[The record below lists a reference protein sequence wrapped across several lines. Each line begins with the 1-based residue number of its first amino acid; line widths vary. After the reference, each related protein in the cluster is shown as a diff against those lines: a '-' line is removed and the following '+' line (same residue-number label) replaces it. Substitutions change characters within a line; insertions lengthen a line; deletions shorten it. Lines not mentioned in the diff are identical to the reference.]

1 MIKSLTVTNYLGDSL
16 KIELG
21 RPETSGFLVRNITG
35 LGPPKADI
43 NSTELV
49 TSDGALYNSSR
60 IQTRNLVLYLDFMMK
75 PTIEAVRLLSYKYF
89 PVKKF
94 VTIKMETDSRV
105 AEVSGYVESNEPDI
119 FSKKEGTQISIICP
133 DPYFYSE
140 NENIVTFSGFE
151 SLFEFEFSNESLDT
165 NLITMGEIS
174 TVTTNVVEYYGDAE
188 VGLVMVL
195 KANGPVENPMVVNLN
210 TNESIRID
218 SAKMIALTGSD
229 IVAGDEIRISTLR
242 NNKFVVLLRNGVY
255 TNILNTLDRDT
266 DWFTLA
272 KGDNEFAY
280 FADDGLLNLY
290 FEIRYRMVY
299 EGV

>member
-60 IQTRNLVLYLDFMMK
+60 VQTRNLVIHLDFLMK
-75 PTIEAVRLLSYKYF
+75 PTVEAVRILSYKYF

-94 VTIKMETDSRV
+94 VKIKMETDSRV

-165 NLITMGEIS
+165 PLITMGEIS
-174 TVTTNVVEYYGDAE
+174 TVTTNIVEYYGDAE
-188 VGLVMVL
+188 VGLLMIL
-195 KANGPVENPMVVNLN
+195 KASGPVENPMVVNLN

-229 IVAGDEIRISTLR
+229 IVAGDEIRISTVR
-242 NNKFVVLLRNGVY
+242 NNKFVVLLRNGLY